1 MGGTLVTSS
10 GTSGRCG
17 SVVGN
22 GNNSFLEVA
31 TDQDVAALFTAGDIP
46 VDCADGERRRRIGAC
61 WARGDSCIEVFLSP
75 QMGLRLPFS

>member
-1 MGGTLVTSS
+1 MGGRLVTSS

-31 TDQDVAALFTAGDIP
+31 TDRDMAALFAAGDIP
-46 VDCADGERRRRIGAC
+46 VDCANGEPR
-61 WARGDSCIEVFLSP
+61 
-75 QMGLRLPFS
+75 